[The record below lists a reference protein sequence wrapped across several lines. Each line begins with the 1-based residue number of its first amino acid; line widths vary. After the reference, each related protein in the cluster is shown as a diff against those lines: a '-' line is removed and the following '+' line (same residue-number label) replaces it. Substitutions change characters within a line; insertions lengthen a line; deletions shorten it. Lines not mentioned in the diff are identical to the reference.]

1 MDIFPIMYIGPGLF
15 DKARL
20 CGFSMVDLAS
30 PGIIEILSDLT
41 ITQAEGVFLS
51 DLASRPKLGKT
62 LLLKFLEE
70 FKGKI
75 VLYSSVDVVDKVL
88 LSRFMT
94 VEKLIESDPSDKLI
108 ILLRKHPALLRVV
121 LNKSKFKRK
130 VLDLWSQDE

>member
-1 MDIFPIMYIGPGLF
+1 MEVFPILYIGPGLF
-15 DKARL
+15 EKARL
-20 CGFSMVDLAS
+20 CGFSMIDLAS
-30 PGIIEILSDLT
+30 PDITEILSDLT

-62 LLLKFLEE
+62 LLLKFLED
-70 FKGKI
+70 FRGSI

-94 VEKLIESDPSDKLI
+94 VEKLIDSDPQDKLVL
-108 ILLRKHPALLRVV
+108 LLRKHPSLLRVV
-121 LNKSKFKRK
+121 LKKSRFKRK